1 MTRERSSPGGILGPT
16 AANSGSD
23 LVAKFGF
30 LLPNTLLHTLL
41 HFSELYRTTPALH
54 SLQMTFTSTMQSIL
68 LHIVG
73 VPCYTINHH
82 FFVARLKPQI
92 LSAQHL
98 VLLYFRLWFHSGLDL
113 QIHNAHIHSPL
124 NHSQISLKIFQS
136 SRDS

>member
-16 AANSGSD
+16 GAHSASD

-41 HFSELYRTTPALH
+41 HFCELYRTTPALH
-54 SLQMTFTSTMQSIL
+54 SLQRTFTSTMQSIL
-68 LHIVG
+68 LHTVG
-73 VPCYTINHH
+73 VPCCTINHH
-82 FFVARLKPQI
+82 IFCGTAQTTDFELPAPFVAT
-92 LSAQHL
+92 
-98 VLLYFRLWFHSGLDL
+98 L
-113 QIHNAHIHSPL
+113 QIMVSLRIRSTNTQCSYSPL